1 MAALIAADPWKC
13 FSAHLADGV
22 RTTETLEGKPEQWYG
37 LDTGLAVTP
46 EALEWAANED
56 GQSYATL
63 LAIVSGAISRL
74 ESPATGDVH
83 ALFCSMAFTEF
94 CDRCGGNLGMK
105 RPCPHVLATQ
115 LRLVGEPTLRVA
127 GRPLRPPA
135 SVKCSVFV
143 T

>member
-1 MAALIAADPWKC
+1 MEVL
-13 FSAHLADGV
+13 FRHLADGV

-74 ESPATGDVH
+74 ESPAPGDVH

-115 LRLVGEPTLRVA
+115 LRLVGALPYELPA
-127 GRPLRPPA
+127 GLFA
-135 SVKCSVFV
+135 AAGQCEVFSVQSPEN
-143 T
+143 